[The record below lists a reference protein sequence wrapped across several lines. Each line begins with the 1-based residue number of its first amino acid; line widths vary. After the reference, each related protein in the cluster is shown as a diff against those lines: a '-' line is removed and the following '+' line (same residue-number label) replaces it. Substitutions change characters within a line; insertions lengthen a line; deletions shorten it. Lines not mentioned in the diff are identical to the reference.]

1 MYTYVYSLIFLVFFI
16 LQMLLD
22 NVLMLEWLCDK
33 FIYFSSDVH
42 VLQFLLELFSP
53 GLDVL
58 SEPPAERGLTRAH
71 LAVDVDPD
79 AHPAF
84 LVKDWIEVPLKLL

>member
-1 MYTYVYSLIFLVFFI
+1 MGSFNEGDLVEE
-16 LQMLLD
+16 LGHDLVGLRR
-22 NVLMLEWLCDK
+22 VAEV
-33 FIYFSSDVH
+33 DVH
-42 VLQFLLELFSP
+42 VLQILLELFSL